1 MTRPCRPDVAPMSCS
16 PNTRHRH
23 ANSWR
28 FFVCIPL
35 LACTFSISNAE
46 DLYAGLQLATF
57 SEPGFDGIE
66 LDADGSLQQTTAVN
80 DAHAPEV
87 ETLADS
93 FENEPDA
100 NLQTIAFEKK
110 DSSIDFWRMM
120 LDGFSIPA
128 LHMNSVS
135 SLTSLYSGNPQFLT
149 RSMQRASPYIH
160 EIISELKRRGMPT
173 DLALLPVIESS
184 YDPRALSPAAAAG
197 IWQFIPETGRRY
209 GLRQD
214 WLRDERRDPMAAT
227 RAALEYLKFLHGMF
241 GDWHLALAGYNC
253 GENCV
258 ARAIAKSRAAGG
270 GRDFASIA
278 HLLPQETRDYVPR
291 FIAVRNVFR
300 TAANSR
306 IPLPPI
312 HHNPRITSIMLNHP
326 VDLASV
332 ASLAGMSF
340 QELKTLNA
348 GVLRQVVPSNSGVI
362 WMTEDGLNRLKQRLS
377 KAEDG
382 IDQHLLINLKAVRAN
397 PGESIHAFAARHDL
411 SARELR
417 TINNIHASL
426 NIISAGTLFVP
437 RRKDEN
443 PFTGGAADLRP
454 LVMAGEQA
462 LNTRIKR
469 ASSSKN
475 QLTAHPIVNSDS
487 GWVPGRLKVSGS
499 RSKSRVKKLR

>member
-1 MTRPCRPDVAPMSCS
+1 MPQPPKLHGSHT
-16 PNTRHRH
+16 
-23 ANSWR
+23 NSWR
-28 FFVCIPL
+28 FIVCIPL
-35 LACTFSISNAE
+35 FALTCSLLHAEELHENILNAA
-46 DLYAGLQLATF
+46 Y
-57 SEPGFDGIE
+57 SEPTFDGIE
-66 LDADGSLQQTTAVN
+66 LDADGNVHLPSISSETTA
-80 DAHAPEV
+80 PEIQKLV
-87 ETLADS
+87 HPLKDEAD
-93 FENEPDA
+93 E
-100 NLQTIAFEKK
+100 NLQAIAEERTVN
-110 DSSIDFWRMM
+110 SIDFWRMM
-120 LDGFSIPA
+120 LDGFSVPA
-128 LHMNSVS
+128 LNMNSVTQ
-135 SLTSLYSGNPQFLT
+135 LTSLYANNPQFLT

-160 EIISELKRRGMPT
+160 EIIAQLKYRGMPT

-214 WLRDERRDPMAAT
+214 WLRDERRDPMAST
-227 RAALEYLKFLHGMF
+227 RAALDYLKFLHGMF

-300 TAANSR
+300 NAGNNR
-306 IPLPPI
+306 VQLPPI

-332 ASLAGMSF
+332 ANLAGMSF
-340 QELKTLNA
+340 QEIKTLNA

-362 WMTEDGLNRLKQRLS
+362 WITEDGLDRLKHKLS

-382 IDQHLLINLKAVRAN
+382 IDEHLLINLKATKAN
-397 PGESIHAFAARHDL
+397 PGESLYAFAARHGM
-411 SARELR
+411 STQELR
-417 TINNIHASL
+417 LINNIHPSL
-426 NIISAGTLFVP
+426 NIISSGTLFVP
-437 RRKDEN
+437 RRQDES
-443 PFTGGAADLRP
+443 PFTGESTKLSP
-454 LVMAGEQA
+454 LVMVGEQA
-462 LNTRIKR
+462 LNARIKR
-469 ASSSKN
+469 ASSANK

-487 GWVPGRLKVSGS
+487 GWIPGRLKVSGS
-499 RSKSRVKKLR
+499 RTKSRVKKFQ